1 MNLILENDDTKWI
14 GIRDALRQ
22 SQTLAVAGQF
32 AATVMHEINNPLEA
46 ISNLNYLLQD
56 DADNAAMV
64 RQYGRQIDEQLA
76 ILIRIAGQTLSF
88 YRPAAEKSPVAASA
102 LAEAALRIHWKN
114 IAAKRIRLEVQAG
127 EAQIG
132 PSRAASA
139 LALEPASL
147 AAIAFG
153 ALSPSDAARLGWLT
167 ALDPGTLRA
176 ADALFAL
183 PPYFAID
190 PF

>member
-88 YRPAAEKSPVAASA
+88 YRPAAEKSPES
-102 LAEAALRIHWKN
+102 K
-114 IAAKRIRLEVQAG
+114 
-127 EAQIG
+127 
-132 PSRAASA
+132 
-139 LALEPASL
+139 
-147 AAIAFG
+147 
-153 ALSPSDAARLGWLT
+153 ALSTR
-167 ALDPGTLRA
+167 LRA
-176 ADALFAL
+176 PQRAEC
-183 PPYFAID
+183 
-190 PF
+190 